1 MVCNFS
7 AWNAGMMFGS
17 RWSYLRIVL
26 AAGLVASVGTAGVR
40 LHAQYPATG
49 PVAPQAPVEPPAID
63 PHRPA
68 TATPYG
74 TPPSAQHA
82 PVGGASP
89 WSAASSDAQFV
100 DRYGARAATPTAAPA
115 AVQAPVASNPYRDAP
130 VAQAPQPSV
139 SAGSSAGEA
148 VLRGCI
154 VKLIDQILVSVQEPG
169 LITALEIREGMMVEA
184 DVLVGRVGDSQAR
197 MAKLVAEAELKIAQD
212 KATNDIEVRYAESAA
227 KVAEFEYRAA
237 IQANE
242 RAHASISQV
251 KMQELALAYEKAQRQ
266 IEQAQHNLEIY
277 KEEAA
282 AQRVKVDAA
291 EDDVKRRQVFSP
303 IAGEVVEVPVHIGEY
318 VKPGDAIFQVIRLD
332 QLAVEGFLSS
342 SDYSPSDVVGKPVI
356 VEAVLAHGRRQTFA
370 GKIVFAHPEIDAR
383 RQFRIKAEVTNIA
396 ENGHY
401 LLRPGQEVD
410 MAVRL
415 NAPAEAVGTE
425 NLATPPSSTNIR

>member
-1 MVCNFS
+1 
-7 AWNAGMMFGS
+7 MMFGS
-17 RWSYLRIVL
+17 RWSQIRIVL
-26 AAGLVASVGTAGVR
+26 VAALGVGMAGVR
-40 LHAQYPATG
+40 AHAQYPATG
-49 PVAPQAPVEPPAID
+49 PVAPQAPVEPPAVD

-68 TATPYG
+68 TGAPYG
-74 TPPSAQHA
+74 TPPGAQNA
-82 PVGGASP
+82 PVGGAAP
-89 WSAASSDAQFV
+89 WSAVSSDAQFV
-100 DRYGARAATPTAAPA
+100 DRYGSRAAAAPTAAPPA
-115 AVQAPVASNPYRDAP
+115 AGGNPYRDAP
-130 VAQAPQPSV
+130 SAHVPQPSV
-139 SAGSSAGEA
+139 SVSSSGGEA

-169 LITALEIREGMMVEA
+169 LITALEVREGMMVEA
-184 DVLVGRVGDSQAR
+184 DALVGRVGDSQAR
-197 MAKLVAEAELKIAQD
+197 MAKLVAEAELKIAED

-242 RAHASISQV
+242 RAPASISQV

-266 IEQAQHNLEIY
+266 IEQAQHNMEIY

-291 EDDVKRRQVFSP
+291 EDDVKRRQVVSP

-342 SDYSPSDVVGKPVI
+342 ADYAPSDVVGKPVV
-356 VEAVLAHGRRQTFA
+356 VEAVLAHGRRQQFV

-383 RQFRIKAEVTNIA
+383 RQFRIKAEVTNVA

-415 NAPAEAVGTE
+415 NAPAETVGAE
-425 NLATPPSSTNIR
+425 NLATPPSSNNLR

>member
-1 MVCNFS
+1 
-7 AWNAGMMFGS
+7 MMFGS
-17 RWSYLRIVL
+17 RWFPLQMVI
-26 AAGLVASVGTAGVR
+26 AATLGASIAMTGSPLG
-40 LHAQYPATG
+40 AQYPATG
-49 PVAPQAPVEPPAID
+49 PVAPQAPVEPPAVD

-68 TATPYG
+68 TAVPYG
-74 TPPSAQHA
+74 TPPNA
-82 PVGGASP
+82 PVVGASP
-89 WSAASSDAQFV
+89 WSAASSDSQFV
-100 DRYGARAATPTAAPA
+100 DRYGSRAATSAPAPSAAPG
-115 AVQAPVASNPYRDAP
+115 NPYREP
-130 VAQAPQPSV
+130 VAAHVPQPSV
-139 SAGSSAGEA
+139 SVSPSGGEA

-184 DVLVGRVGDSQAR
+184 DTLVGRVGDSQAR

-242 RAHASISQV
+242 RAPASISQV

-266 IEQAQHNLEIY
+266 IEQAQHNMEIY

-291 EDDVKRRQVFSP
+291 EDDVKRRQISSP
-303 IAGEVVEVPVHIGEY
+303 IAGEVVEVPVHIGAY
-318 VKPGDAIFQVIRLD
+318 VKPGDVVFQVVRLD

-342 SDYSPSDVVGKPVI
+342 ADYAPSDVVGKPVV
-356 VEAVLAHGRRQTFA
+356 VEAVLAHGRRQQFV

-383 RQFRIKAEVTNIA
+383 RQFRIKAEVTNVA

-415 NAPAEAVGTE
+415 NAPAEAVGAE
-425 NLATPPSSTNIR
+425 NLANPPSSNNLR

>member
-1 MVCNFS
+1 MVRNFG
-7 AWNAGMMFGS
+7 AWKVGMMFGS
-17 RWSYLRIVL
+17 CWSKLRMIL
-26 AAGLVASVGTAGVR
+26 AAALGVSVAMAGIH

-49 PVAPQAPVEPPAID
+49 PVAPQAPVEPPAVD

-68 TATPYG
+68 TAVPYG

-100 DRYGARAATPTAAPA
+100 DRYGSRATAPTTAPA
-115 AVQAPVASNPYRDAP
+115 AAASNPYRDAP
-130 VAQAPQPSV
+130 AAHTPQPSV
-139 SAGSSAGEA
+139 STSPSGSEA

-169 LITALEIREGMMVEA
+169 LITALEVREGMMVEA
-184 DVLVGRVGDSQAR
+184 ETLVGRVGDSQAR

-242 RAHASISQV
+242 RASASISQV

-342 SDYSPSDVVGKPVI
+342 ADYAPSDVVGKPVI
-356 VEAVLAHGRRQTFA
+356 VEAVLAHGRRQQFV

-383 RQFRIKAEVTNIA
+383 RQFRIKAEVTNVA

-410 MAVRL
+410 MVVRL

-425 NLATPPSSTNIR
+425 NLATPPSPNSIR